1 MGDELKARLAK
12 KVEEKPDVTK
22 SGLTPSEKYSQDTA
36 QAQYDAR
43 QKEKGDRRRL
53 STLMDPMELTQRA
66 SNTADP
72 DGQTFQELLS
82 MTREIEAEL
91 LLMMSEYRKT
101 VDGASEVIQS
111 GKVSASLAAM
121 GSVGT
126 VSGTEFREKMRKL
139 RMFKEVLKT
148 AKDEVKSE

>member
-1 MGDELKARLAK
+1 MGPAGGAAA
-12 KVEEKPDVTK
+12 
-22 SGLTPSEKYSQDTA
+22 GG
-36 QAQYDAR
+36 DAR
-43 QKEKGDRRRL
+43 RRRL

-72 DGQTFQELLS
+72 NGQTFQELLG
-82 MTREIEAEL
+82 MTREIGAEL

-111 GKVSASLAAM
+111 GKVSASLDAM

-126 VSGTEFREKMRKL
+126 VSSTEFQEKMRKL
-139 RMFKEVLKT
+139 RRFKSALGA
-148 AKDEVKSE
+148 AKREVKSEKKNNN

>member
-1 MGDELKARLAK
+1 MEVAGGWKLTKLTEKAAMGDQ
-12 KVEEKPDVTK
+12 
-22 SGLTPSEKYSQDTA
+22 S
-36 QAQYDAR
+36 
-43 QKEKGDRRRL
+43 RRRL

-66 SNTADP
+66 SNTAYP
-72 DGQTFQELLS
+72 DGQTFQELLG

-111 GKVSASLAAM
+111 GKMSASLDAM

-126 VSGTEFREKMRKL
+126 VSGTEFQEKMRKL
-139 RMFKEVLKT
+139 RRFKSALGA
-148 AKDEVKSE
+148 AKREVKSE